1 MKELIG
7 IIKNKN
13 KLKKRILVIV
23 SNKKRSYIVS
33 NKYEKVRKIFS
44 NDK

>member
-13 KLKKRILVIV
+13 KLKKKILMIV
-23 SNKKRSYIVS
+23 LNKICMKLNI
-33 NKYEKVRKIFS
+33 KVK
-44 NDK
+44 